1 MTTEGR
7 TRLLSLAAVVAV
19 VVVTALVLAVRGP
32 AGATE
37 ADASVGAPTADP
49 APLAAPAMP
58 AGEGEQVPM
67 GTDVPT
73 GTTPDDLWKQGQQ
86 LYLTSCVSCHGV
98 GGVGTADGPSLAA
111 AGEASADFYLRTGR
125 MPLAFPSSQPPEKP
139 VAYSDDEIRALV
151 TYVGTLCDTSSNPC
165 PPIPVIDPSAGD
177 LSEGSELFLANCA
190 PCHNSAAIGG
200 ALSRGRNGPSLQQV
214 ESQQVAEAM
223 RTGPGDMP
231 QFGPDVFDE
240 QQVNSIVRYVEYL
253 HDPDSPG
260 GASLGYTGPVAEGFV
275 ALLIG
280 LGAMVLAI
288 RWITREPER
297 RDG

>member
-1 MTTEGR
+1 MTTSTS
-7 TRLLSLAAVVAV
+7 TRRSLAAVAAV
-19 VVVTALVLAVRGP
+19 LVVTALVLAVRGP
-32 AGATE
+32 AE
-37 ADASVGAPTADP
+37 AVDALPVAGSPAAAPT
-49 APLAAPAMP
+49 
-58 AGEGEQVPM
+58 GEGNESPMPDPDSPPGTSPADLFEQ
-67 GTDVPT
+67 GRE
-73 GTTPDDLWKQGQQ
+73 

-139 VAYSDDEIRALV
+139 VAYDDQEIQALV
-151 TYVGTLCDTSSNPC
+151 AYVGTLCDTSSNPC
-165 PPIPVIDPSAGD
+165 PPIPDIDTSAGS
-177 LSEGSELFLANCA
+177 LQEGSELFLANCA

-214 ESQQVAEAM
+214 EPQQVGEAM

-231 QFGPDVFDE
+231 QFGPDVFTDE
-240 QQVNSIVRYVEYL
+240 QVNSIVAYVEYL
-253 HDPDSPG
+253 HDPESPG

-288 RWITREPER
+288 RWITREPEHA
-297 RDG
+297 DG

>member
-1 MTTEGR
+1 MR
-7 TRLLSLAAVVAV
+7 TSTSSRRSLVAV
-19 VVVTALVLAVRGP
+19 GAVLVVTALVLAVRGP
-32 AGATE
+32 AE
-37 ADASVGAPTADP
+37 AVD
-49 APLAAPAMP
+49 AMP
-58 AGEGEQVPM
+58 AAGSSVAAPSGEGNESPM
-67 GTDVPT
+67 PDPDSPPGTSPN
-73 GTTPDDLWKQGQQ
+73 DLWEQGRE

-139 VAYSDDEIRALV
+139 VAYSDAEIRALV
-151 TYVGTLCDTSSNPC
+151 AYVATLCDASSNPC
-165 PPIPVIDPSAGD
+165 PSIPDVETPAGN
-177 LSEGSELFLANCA
+177 LQEGSELFLANCA

-214 ESQQVAEAM
+214 EAQQVGEAM

-231 QFGPDVFDE
+231 QFGPDVFTDE
-240 QQVNSIVRYVEYL
+240 QVNSIVAYVEYL
-253 HDPDSPG
+253 HNPESPG

-288 RWITREPER
+288 RWITREPEHV
-297 RDG
+297 DG

>member
-1 MTTEGR
+1 MTVSSSAR
-7 TRLLSLAAVVAV
+7 RSLAAIAAAV
-19 VVVTALVLAVRGP
+19 MVTALVLAVRGP
-32 AGATE
+32 AEPVDAMPKAGAT
-37 ADASVGAPTADP
+37 
-49 APLAAPAMP
+49 AAAP
-58 AGEGEQVPM
+58 AGEGNE
-67 GTDVPT
+67 GTMPN
-73 GTTPDDLWKQGQQ
+73 PDDPPGTNPAALLEQGRE

-98 GGVGTADGPSLAA
+98 GGVGTADGPSLSA

-139 VAYSDDEIRALV
+139 VAYSDDEIKALV
-151 TYVGTLCDTSSNPC
+151 AYVGTLCDRSVNPC
-165 PPIPVIDPSAGD
+165 PPIPDVEDPPGNIQ
-177 LSEGSELFLANCA
+177 EGSELFLANCA

-200 ALSRGRNGPSLQQV
+200 ALSRGRNGPSLQEV
-214 ESQQVAEAM
+214 DAQQVGEAM

-231 QFGPDVFDE
+231 QFGPDVFTDE
-240 QQVNSIVRYVEYL
+240 QVNSIVAYVQYL
-253 HDPDSPG
+253 HHPESPG

-280 LGAMVLAI
+280 LGAMVLVI

>member
-1 MTTEGR
+1 
-7 TRLLSLAAVVAV
+7 LAAVAAV
-19 VVVTALVLAVRGP
+19 LVVTALVLAVRGP
-32 AGATE
+32 VDAVDALPASGSATAAPSGE
-37 ADASVGAPTADP
+37 ADESPMPDP
-49 APLAAPAMP
+49 DSPP
-58 AGEGEQVPM
+58 
-67 GTDVPT
+67 GTGPV
-73 GTTPDDLWKQGQQ
+73 DLVKQGRE

-98 GGVGTADGPSLAA
+98 SGVGTADGPSLAG

-139 VAYSDDEIRALV
+139 VAYSDPEIRALV
-151 TYVGTLCDTSSNPC
+151 AYVGTLCDTSSYPC
-165 PPIPVIDPSAGD
+165 PTIPNVTEPPGNVQ
-177 LSEGSELFLANCA
+177 EGSELVLANCA

-214 ESQQVAEAM
+214 QAQQVGEAM
-223 RTGPGDMP
+223 RIGPGDMP
-231 QFGPDVFDE
+231 QFGPDVFTPE
-240 QQVNSIVRYVEYL
+240 QVNSIVAYVEYL
-253 HDPDSPG
+253 HDPESPG

-288 RWITREPER
+288 RWITREPEL